1 MKSAT
6 KNTKINEIYKYIQ
19 KMHFLEKSTKT
30 NWNVSKSTKYKRL
43 QKNTLK
49 LIIYLK
55 KHAKNNRK
63 SQKILRA
70 GGAPRPRLGLQEA
83 VQDFSAGGFG
93 NLHFRVLGFGS
104 SGCAHARDAP
114 MPGIYTLGL

>member
-19 KMHFLEKSTKT
+19 KLHFLEKSTKT
-30 NWNVSKSTKYKRL
+30 NWNVSKSTKYKLL

-55 KHAKNNRK
+55 NI
-63 SQKILRA
+63 QKTIENHKKYFVLA
-70 GGAPRPRLGLQEA
+70 GP
-83 VQDFSAGGFG
+83 
-93 NLHFRVLGFGS
+93 
-104 SGCAHARDAP
+104 
-114 MPGIYTLGL
+114 PGPA

>member
-1 MKSAT
+1 M
-6 KNTKINEIYKYIQ
+6 
-19 KMHFLEKSTKT
+19 TKT
-30 NWNVSKSTKYKRL
+30 NEIGNKKHKNQWNLQILSKIAFFKKNQQKPIEIIKINKIQTFTQKYVE
-43 QKNTLK
+43 
-49 LIIYLK
+49 IYNLFK

-93 NLHFRVLGFGS
+93 NLHFRVLGF
-104 SGCAHARDAP
+104 
-114 MPGIYTLGL
+114 